1 MNIVYKVHSCT
12 ACNLL
17 IGCYGTTS
25 GDRKKKNGAEEK
37 EQKGCVYRLLRRST
51 LGWMC

>member
-12 ACNLL
+12 VCDLL

-25 GDRKKKNGAEEK
+25 GYRKKKTGAEEK